1 MGQPLIKEDRN
12 QKFACPMCSAN
23 RMLGGVR
30 EEHLSKTPGRQM
42 GGEGSQQNAGEQAC
56 RDGAT
61 SLKRTK
67 GRKKC
72 P

>member
-42 GGEGSQQNAGEQAC
+42 GGEGSQQNGGE
-56 RDGAT
+56 
-61 SLKRTK
+61 
-67 GRKKC
+67 
-72 P
+72 